1 MWNITELEALAKL
14 YETKF
19 DSNLEDVLYEN
30 EIDSIKQNVKYTQK
44 EKKKS
49 ISFCILDMKFLS
61 ENFLKVS

>member
-30 EIDSIKQNVKYTQK
+30 EIDSIKQNGTAWNNLRNRLIVPIHRRSVIFFPRT
-44 EKKKS
+44 
-49 ISFCILDMKFLS
+49 
-61 ENFLKVS
+61 